1 MKNLLNKFTS
11 ILSSFHTKSKSL
23 ENELE
28 NLNISQYEYEIINNK
43 LSAINNIVSCPSNLL
58 SLIAYQFLTED
69 NKFIE
74 NTNEKSIT
82 LSGNGTNT
90 IIENNNSYKLLEQSE
105 FYLYALYIGYNGF
118 NILKFIN
125 QVSFTLENI

>member
-1 MKNLLNKFTS
+1 
-11 ILSSFHTKSKSL
+11 
-23 ENELE
+23 
-28 NLNISQYEYEIINNK
+28 

-58 SLIAYQFLTED
+58 SLIVYQFLTED

-82 LSGNGTNT
+82 LSGNGTNI

-105 FYLYALYIGYNGF
+105 FYLYTTYIGYNGF
-118 NILKFIN
+118 NNLKFMN
-125 QVSFTLENI
+125 QLSFTLENI